1 MICLVCRDRR
11 QWEVVIDGGGVVDR
25 LRRLFAI
32 IGVISVLHA
41 G

>member
-1 MICLVCRDRR
+1 MVSLICRDRR
-11 QWEVVIDGGGVVDR
+11 QWEVVVGGGVVDR

-32 IGVISVLHA
+32 IRMIGVLHA